1 MRSASG
7 ATTSIWME
15 TADAAHASN
24 ALDENLR
31 ADVVIVGAGIAGLT
45 TAYLLAQKGKKVIV
59 LDDKAIGDGNTNRTT
74 AHLASAI
81 DDRFYEM
88 ERLHG
93 EAGARLAYESHAG
106 AIDKIEEI
114 IKSENID
121 CDFSRLDGFLF
132 APPGESIDELKKEL
146 KAAKRAGVVGIEMVD
161 RAPLSFFDTGHALR
175 FPHQGQFHV
184 LKYLSGLARA
194 IEKNGGRIFTKTH
207 ADKIE
212 GGDNDKTAQVT
223 TKSGHTVTADAVVV
237 ATNTPVNDIFAIHTK
252 QAPYR
257 TYAIGARV
265 PSNYVTKA
273 LYWDTPDPYHYVRLQ
288 TVKDTAGSNASHDV
302 LIVGGEDHKTGQAFD
317 MDERYK
323 RLEAWVR
330 ERFPMI
336 ESIDY
341 RWSGQVFETVDGLG
355 YIGKNPGDKDNVYIA
370 TGDSGMGM
378 THGTIAGILLTD
390 LIAGHENP
398 WTKLY
403 NPSRLKIGALGEFA
417 KENANVAEQYT
428 DWAAAGEVD
437 STDEIKPGEGALV
450 QRGLK
455 KVAAYRNDAGKLFEC
470 SAVCTHLGC
479 VVNWN
484 GSEKT
489 WDCPCHGSRFDT
501 SGKVIQ
507 GPAISDLARAKES

>member
-1 MRSASG
+1 MKSASG

-15 TADAAHASN
+15 TTDAAPDN
-24 ALDENLR
+24 GALNENLR

-45 TAYLLAQKGKKVIV
+45 TTYLLARQGKKVVV
-59 LDDKAIGDGNTNRTT
+59 LDDKTIGDGNTNRTT

-114 IKSENID
+114 VKSENID

-146 KAAKRAGVVGIEMVD
+146 EAAKRAGVVGVEMVE
-161 RAPLSFFDTGHALR
+161 RTPLASFDTGHALR

-194 IEKNGGRIFTKTH
+194 IEKNGGRIFTGTH
-207 ADKIE
+207 AAKIE
-212 GGDNDKTAQVT
+212 GGAQALVT
-223 TKSGHTVTADAVVV
+223 TTHGQTVTADAVIV

-252 QAPYR
+252 QSPYR

-265 PSNYVTKA
+265 PAGSITKA

-288 TVKDTAGSNASHDV
+288 SVQDGVGNNASHDV
-302 LIVGGEDHKTGQAFD
+302 LIVGGEDHKTGQAND
-317 MDERYK
+317 MDERYR
-323 RLEAWVR
+323 RLEAWAR

-341 RWSGQVFETVDGLG
+341 RWSGQVFETVDGLA
-355 YIGKNPGDKDNVYIA
+355 YIGVNPGDAKNIYIA

-390 LIAGHENP
+390 LITGRENP

-403 NPSRLKIGALGEFA
+403 NPSRLKVGALGEFA

-428 DWAAAGEVD
+428 DWVSGGEVD
-437 STDEIKPGEGALV
+437 SVDKIKAGTGALV

-455 KVAAYRNDAGKLFEC
+455 KIAAYRDDAGALFEC

-501 SGKVIQ
+501 RGKVIQ
-507 GPAISDLARAKES
+507 GPAISDLARADKS

>member
-1 MRSASG
+1 MKSASG

-15 TADAAHASN
+15 TTDAAPDN
-24 ALDENLR
+24 GALNEKLR

-45 TAYLLAQKGKKVIV
+45 TAYLLARQGKKVVV
-59 LDDKAIGDGNTNRTT
+59 LDDKTIGDGNTNRTT

-132 APPGESIDELKKEL
+132 APHGESTDELKKEL
-146 KAAKRAGVVGIEMVD
+146 AAAKRAGVVGVEMVD
-161 RAPLSFFDTGHALR
+161 RAPLSSFDTGTALR

-194 IEKNGGRIFTKTH
+194 IEKNGGRIFTGTH
-207 ADKIE
+207 AEKIE
-212 GGDNDKTAQVT
+212 GGAQALVT
-223 TKSGHTVTADAVVV
+223 TTHGQTVTADAVVV

-257 TYAIGARV
+257 TYAIGARL
-265 PSNYVTKA
+265 PAGSVTKA

-288 TVKDTAGSNASHDV
+288 SVKEGVGNNASHDV
-302 LIVGGEDHKTGQAFD
+302 LIVGGEDHKTGQAND
-317 MDERYK
+317 MDERYR
-323 RLEAWVR
+323 RLEAWTR

-336 ESIDY
+336 ESVDY
-341 RWSGQVFETVDGLG
+341 RWSGQVFETVDGLA
-355 YIGKNPGDKDNVYIA
+355 YIGVNPGDAENVYIA

-390 LIAGHENP
+390 LIMGRENP

-403 NPSRLKIGALGEFA
+403 NPSRLKVGALGEFA
-417 KENANVAEQYT
+417 KENVNVAEQYT
-428 DWAAAGEVD
+428 DWASGGEVD
-437 STDEIKPGEGALV
+437 SVDQLKPGIGALV
-450 QRGLK
+450 QRGLT
-455 KVAAYRNDAGKLFEC
+455 KVAAYRDDAGTLFEC

-479 VVNWN
+479 IVNWN
-484 GSEKT
+484 NSEKT

-501 SGKVIQ
+501 RGKVIQ
-507 GPAISDLARAKES
+507 GPAISDLARADKS

>member
-1 MRSASG
+1 MKSASG

-15 TADAAHASN
+15 TAEAAPDSG
-24 ALDENLR
+24 ALNENLR
-31 ADVVIVGAGIAGLT
+31 ADVLIVGAGIAGLT
-45 TAYLLAQKGKKVIV
+45 TAYLLARQGKKVVV
-59 LDDKAIGDGNTNRTT
+59 LDDKTIGDGNTNRTT

-114 IKSENID
+114 VKNENID

-132 APPGESIDELKKEL
+132 APPGESTDELKKEL
-146 KAAKRAGVVGIEMVD
+146 AAAKRAGVVGVEIVD
-161 RAPLSFFDTGHALR
+161 RAPLASFDTGTALR

-194 IEKNGGRIFTKTH
+194 LEKNGGRIFTGTH
-207 ADKIE
+207 AEKIE
-212 GGDNDKTAQVT
+212 GGAQALVT
-223 TKSGHTVTADAVVV
+223 TTHGQTVTADAVVV

-265 PSNYVTKA
+265 PAGSITKA

-288 TVKDTAGSNASHDV
+288 SVKGGANNASHDV
-302 LIVGGEDHKTGQAFD
+302 LIVGGEDHKTGQAND
-317 MDERYK
+317 MDERYR
-323 RLEAWVR
+323 RLEAWTR
-330 ERFPMI
+330 ERFPII
-336 ESIDY
+336 ESVDY

-355 YIGKNPGDKDNVYIA
+355 YIGVNPGDAKNIYIA

-390 LIAGHENP
+390 LIMGRENP

-428 DWAAAGEVD
+428 DWASGGEVD
-437 STDEIKPGEGALV
+437 SVDKIEAGTGALV
-450 QRGLK
+450 QRGLM
-455 KVAAYRNDAGKLFEC
+455 KVAAYRDDAGALYEC

-479 VVNWN
+479 IVNWN

-501 SGKVIQ
+501 RGKVIQ
-507 GPAISDLARAKES
+507 GPAIRDLAQADKS

>member
-1 MRSASG
+1 MKSASG

-15 TADAAHASN
+15 TAEAAPDSG
-24 ALDENLR
+24 ALNENLR

-45 TAYLLAQKGKKVIV
+45 TAYLLTRQGKKVVV
-59 LDDKAIGDGNTNRTT
+59 LDDKTIGDGNTNRTT
-74 AHLASAI
+74 AHLSSAI

-93 EAGARLAYESHAG
+93 VAGARLAYESHAG

-132 APPGESIDELKKEL
+132 VPPGESIDELKKEL
-146 KAAKRAGVVGIEMVD
+146 EAAKRAGVVGVEMVE
-161 RAPLSFFDTGHALR
+161 RAPLQSFDTGHALR

-194 IEKNGGRIFTKTH
+194 IEKNGGRIFTGTH
-207 ADKIE
+207 AAKIE
-212 GGDNDKTAQVT
+212 GGATTAQVT
-223 TKSGHTVTADAVVV
+223 TKSGHTVTANAVVV

-257 TYAIGARV
+257 TYVIGARV
-265 PSNYVTKA
+265 PAGSITKA

-288 TVKDTAGSNASHDV
+288 TVTDGAGSNASHDV
-302 LIVGGEDHKTGQAFD
+302 LIVGGEDHKTGQASD
-317 MDERYK
+317 MDERYR
-323 RLEAWVR
+323 RLEAWAR

-336 ESIDY
+336 ESLDY

-355 YIGKNPGDKDNVYIA
+355 YIGLNPGDKENVYIA

-390 LIAGHENP
+390 LITGHKNP

-437 STDEIKPGEGALV
+437 STDKIKPGEGALV

-455 KVAAYRNDAGKLFEC
+455 KVAAYRDDAGKLFEC

-501 SGKVIQ
+501 GGKVIQ
-507 GPAISDLARAKES
+507 GPAISDLARAGEG